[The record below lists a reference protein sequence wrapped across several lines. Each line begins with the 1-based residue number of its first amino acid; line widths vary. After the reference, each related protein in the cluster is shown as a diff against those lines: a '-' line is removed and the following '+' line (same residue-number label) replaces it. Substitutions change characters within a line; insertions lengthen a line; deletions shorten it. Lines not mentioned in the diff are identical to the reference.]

1 QAILRQGQ
9 LGAVFLDYVQ
19 MLSLG
24 SMAHNRNLELGFLTR
39 ELRAI
44 AKDFDVPFYLGSQ
57 INREV
62 EKRSNKRPTKADLRD
77 SGEIAEAA
85 DAVIMLYRDAYYSK
99 NPYDRTLELIVDK
112 NRIYGKVG
120 TAKMLV
126 NLEISKFMP
135 IAGLGA
141 WEENSDA

>member
-1 QAILRQGQ
+1 
-9 LGAVFLDYVQ
+9 VFLDYVQ

-24 SMAHNRNLELGFLTR
+24 SAQKNRNLELGQITR

-62 EKRSNKRPTKADLRD
+62 EKRRNKRPTKADLRD

-85 DAVIMLYRDAYYSK
+85 DTVIMLYRDAYYSK
-99 NPYDRTLELIVDK
+99 NPHDKTIEFIVDK
-112 NRIYGKVG
+112 NRIYGKIG

-126 NLEISKFMP
+126 NLETSKFMP
-135 IAGLGA
+135 IAGAGVQDK
-141 WEENSDA
+141 NSNLSS